1 MTYETIL
8 WTVRDSVLTIT
19 LNRPEKL
26 NAMSAFLLKELRAA
40 LEAAKGDSNI
50 RAVVLTGAG
59 RGFCAGADL
68 SDVSAQMSESPQ
80 FSYRENLIETYNPI
94 ILTMREMPKPI
105 IAAVNGVAA
114 GAGMSLALACD
125 VRIVAE
131 SASFLQ
137 AFVKIGLVPDSGS
150 TWLLPR
156 LIGVTRA
163 LELMLTGRKVS
174 AGEALSLGMVN
185 QVVPDAELATV
196 VERTAL
202 ELANAPTMTLGFIK
216 QAVEFASS
224 STLEAALNKEAALQ
238 DLAGKTFDHGEG
250 VAAFLSKRPPQYKGQ

>member
-68 SDVSAQMSESPQ
+68 SDVSAQMSENPQ

-185 QVVPDAELATV
+185 QVVPDTELATV

>member
-185 QVVPDAELATV
+185 QVVPDTELATV